1 MKKTVILLL
10 CFIASMAGAMDD
22 KEQLLE
28 DLKRF
33 QEMQQA
39 SRKQPVSMGPQESR
53 EQDAEKCRYYRM
65 MAKWFAWE
73 LCRETAG
80 TLCKQ
85 YVRAK
90 L

>member
-1 MKKTVILLL
+1 
-10 CFIASMAGAMDD
+10 MDD

-53 EQDAEKCRYYRM
+53 EQDVEKCRYYRM

-80 TLCKQ
+80 TLCRQ